1 MATAAEQAAWIGAKD
16 EAEARGLRAYR
27 LDRVLDEMRRRGF
40 DALILSDPINIRY
53 ATGARN
59 MAVWTLHNGGRY
71 AVIAAD
77 GHVTLHEYGAALHLP
92 KGLETIAEIKG
103 GWASDIWAAGYR
115 APEIA
120 RSWARELLAQVRERV
135 GREATRI
142 AMDCAPSLLPKA
154 LQAEGAVAIEG
165 QAAMEAARLIKSPL
179 EIASLRRG
187 LAVTRQAIEEL
198 RAWLT
203 PGVSENEAFA
213 KLIAGVMA
221 RGGEYPETRLL
232 ASGPRTNPWFQ
243 EAGARKLAAGD
254 LISFDT
260 DVIGPGGWYCD
271 ISRTWTVGETKPSDR
286 QRRLYDLARRQL
298 EENRALLKA
307 GLSFAEFGER
317 AFQLPEAFRPNRYA
331 DVAHGCGLGVEYPLI
346 YYPEDYA
353 FGAYEGHFQAGMVI
367 CLESYIGEVGG
378 EEGLKLEQCVLITNQ
393 GTELLCDHPLEDSWA

>member
-1 MATAAEQAAWIGAKD
+1 MATAAEQAAWIGA
-16 EAEARGLRAYR
+16 ENEGEARHLRAFR
-27 LDRVLDEMRRRGF
+27 LARVLDEMRRRSF
-40 DALILSDPINIRY
+40 DALILTDPVNIRY

-77 GHVTLHEYGAALHLP
+77 GHVTLHEYGAAMHLP
-92 KGLETIAEIKG
+92 KGLETIAEVKG
-103 GWASDIWAAGYR
+103 GWAFDVWAAGYR
-115 APEIA
+115 AQEIA
-120 RSWARELLAQVRERV
+120 RTWARETLGAVR
-135 GREATRI
+135 GRMGQGAGRI
-142 AMDCAPSLLPKA
+142 ALDRGLNLGVQA
-154 LQAEGAVAIEG
+154 LQAEGAVAIDG
-165 QAAMEAARLIKSPL
+165 QVAMEAARLIKSPI
-179 EIASLRRG
+179 EVASLKRG

-203 PGVSENEAFA
+203 PGVSESEAFA
-213 KLIAGVMA
+213 KLITGVMA

-232 ASGPRTNPWFQ
+232 SSGPRTNPWFQ
-243 EAGARKLAAGD
+243 EAGARKLEAGD

-286 QRRLYDLARRQL
+286 QRHLYDLARRQL

-353 FGAYEGHFQAGMVI
+353 FGAYDGHFQAGMVI

-378 EEGLKLEQCVLITNQ
+378 AEGLKLEQCLLVTEQ
-393 GTELLCDHPLEDSWA
+393 GSDLLSDHPLEESWA